1 MSDCHSASATE
12 RRSLQV
18 WRSTRW
24 RSWLKLL
31 WTLAWTEAN
40 FLFVAIAQFGHSRLL
55 GSQAVGCYY
64 NGRSMTLQR
73 LLQERQSRSF
83 VALFRPAALENLAF
97 AIDRAPQAMP
107 LAISLYEHRIKTPA
121 PVTKARMRDTCSRR
135 ISDAKQRSKPVP
147 PEPDGFIANI
157 NAPPEQQVFATTQCE
172 REPDRHHHHKADH
185 FGR

>member
-1 MSDCHSASATE
+1 MG
-12 RRSLQV
+12 
-18 WRSTRW
+18 
-24 RSWLKLL
+24 
-31 WTLAWTEAN
+31 
-40 FLFVAIAQFGHSRLL
+40 F
-55 GSQAVGCYY
+55 
-64 NGRSMTLQR
+64 QR
-73 LLQERQSRSF
+73 LPQECQRRSF
-83 VALFRPAALENLAF
+83 VVLFRTVALENLAF